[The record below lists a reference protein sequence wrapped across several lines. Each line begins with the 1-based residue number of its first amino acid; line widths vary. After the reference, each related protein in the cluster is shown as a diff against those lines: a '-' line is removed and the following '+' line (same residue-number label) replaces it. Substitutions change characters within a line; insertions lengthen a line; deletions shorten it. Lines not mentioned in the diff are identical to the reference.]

1 MVSIQTGAS
10 AIEDAELEQL
20 LRRVYV
26 DGGFTD
32 PSIADQALKASAV
45 RQRGE
50 LFVARAAD
58 GVVAGVVIAAM
69 PGSPA
74 RRIARENEAEMHLL
88 AVLSEYRGLGIG
100 SKLVEAVVAKARDE
114 GLATLVF
121 GRSRP
126 CKPRSGC
133 TSLTVSS
140 GILSETPSCRR
151 RPVAPFGFTSS
162 ACSDGQRRLAVAPF
176 APEKRRAR
184 TPSPSRKW
192 W

>member
-114 GLATLVF
+114 GLATLVLWTQPTMQAAQRLYVAHGF
-121 GRSRP
+121 VRHPERDAELSPPPGRTFWVYEL
-126 CKPRSGC
+126 G
-133 TSLTVSS
+133 L
-140 GILSETPSCRR
+140 
-151 RPVAPFGFTSS
+151 
-162 ACSDGQRRLAVAPF
+162 
-176 APEKRRAR
+176 
-184 TPSPSRKW
+184 
-192 W
+192 